1 MPMSV
6 PRPRLLAMLFLLA
19 ASTGC
24 QRDPR
29 SEVIWQDAGFVR
41 HVPAATE
48 AYLSLHGADRWQAVV
63 SAWAPLLADPGLR
76 AAWSRSP
83 AGRITEPFRAED
95 RLTGLLQ
102 ALSASPPEEAFVAFG
117 PGTASQLA
125 ALQQVKRL
133 FEAARVRNL
142 FTPVPDAGL
151 IPPEEND
158 PSEELPEDLA
168 DAAFTE
174 VMLPLPPAMQEA
186 LENFVRHAA
195 IPPIA
200 VGLQLAPDDNHLPAL
215 LEAWVE
221 RLPEKVPRDKF
232 PAGAHGEF
240 TRVRLPVLSVVPREA
255 AVRARDILAA
265 NIGDPYAAT
274 YIIRDLMAKST
285 TLCFGRAHGY
295 FLVTVGMDDPRQAL
309 AANFADS
316 LPAKG
321 ALDRVAPRRGP
332 GQAALI
338 YADPLVVSLAAA
350 PPPVGEYL
358 DAAME
363 SALEF
368 APGDAIRSLRAIA
381 APLRGQ
387 AEELFH
393 PRVAALAGVVREA
406 EGRWSADLFGGSLA
420 PRLAQEN
427 ARPLLAADPRM
438 DVTWTEHWEADYA
451 ARVARFAAGVS
462 TFAEKWIE
470 TLGPVFLE
478 AGARDRMGGFLGLL
492 AAALQPFGG
501 DAADLFEKTFTH
513 HLALAADL
521 HEVMTGGTSVLPRM
535 AVAAGLRD
543 RTSLGA
549 LRAKIAES
557 GVLALM
563 TPVETT
569 PGADTTTYANPL
581 PLAGPDVAPAVTVD
595 AKRWVFGTSPS
606 FTGEVAA
613 LPEAPRGHSSVQSIR
628 LATAPVAALADTW
641 AGALE
646 EDGSLSATPVDLLPS
661 EPATLRAAARLLR
674 TPRHFLYE
682 ARWNRDVLHRVITL
696 EPAP

>member
-1 MPMSV
+1 MPV
-6 PRPRLLAMLFLLA
+6 LRPRLLALLFLLA
-19 ASTGC
+19 AAAGC
-24 QRDPR
+24 QREPR
-29 SEVIWQDAGFVR
+29 SEETWRDAGFIR

-48 AYLSLHGADRWQAVV
+48 AYLSLHGAERWKAVL
-63 SAWAPLLADPGLR
+63 SAWAPLLADPGIR
-76 AAWSRSP
+76 KVWSQTP
-83 AGRITEPFRAED
+83 AGRITEPFQAED
-95 RLTGLLQ
+95 RLKGLLQ
-102 ALSASPPEEAFVAFG
+102 ALSSSPPEEAFVAFG

-151 IPPEEND
+151 VPPEEND
-158 PSEELPEDLA
+158 PAEELPEDLA

-195 IPPIA
+195 IPPVVA
-200 VGLQLAPDDNHLPAL
+200 GLKLAPDDDRLPAL
-215 LEAWVE
+215 LEAWVD
-221 RLPEKVPRDKF
+221 RLPEKIPRDKF
-232 PAGAHGEF
+232 PAGEHGEF

-255 AVRARDILAA
+255 AVRARDLLAA

-274 YIIRDLMAKST
+274 YLIRDLMAKST
-285 TLCFGRAHGY
+285 TLCFGRARGY
-295 FLVTVGMDDPRQAL
+295 FLVTVGLDDPREAL
-309 AANFADS
+309 APDFADS

-321 ALDRVAPRRGP
+321 VLDRVASRLGP

-338 YADPLVVSLAAA
+338 YADPLIVSLAAA

-368 APGDAIRSLRAIA
+368 APGDAIRSLRSAA

-387 AEELFH
+387 ADELFH
-393 PRVAALAGVVREA
+393 PRVAALGGVVRET

-420 PRLAQEN
+420 PRLAQDN
-427 ARPLLAADPRM
+427 ARPLLAPDPRM

-451 ARVARFAAGVS
+451 ARVVRFAAGVS

-470 TLGPVFLE
+470 NLGPVFLE
-478 AGARDRMGGFLGLL
+478 AGASDRMGAFLGLL
-492 AAALQPFGG
+492 TAALQPFGG

-513 HLALAADL
+513 NVAFAADL
-521 HEVMTGGTSVLPRM
+521 DGMVSGGPSVLPRM

-543 RTSLGA
+543 RQSLGA

-557 GVLALM
+557 GVLPLM

-569 PGADTTTYANPL
+569 PGAGTTTYAYPL
-581 PLAGPDVAPAVTVD
+581 PLVGPDFAPAVTVD
-595 AKRWVFGTSPS
+595 ANRWVFGTSPS
-606 FTGEVAA
+606 FTAEVAA
-613 LPEAPRGHSSVQSIR
+613 VPGAPRGHSSVQSIR
-628 LATAPVAALADTW
+628 LATAPVAALGDAW

-646 EDGSLSATPVDLLPS
+646 RDGSLSAAAGDLLPS
-661 EPATLRAAARLLR
+661 EPAALRAAARLLR
-674 TPRHFLYE
+674 TPRHFVYE
-682 ARWNRDVLHRVITL
+682 ARWNREVLHRVITL